1 MDRRVVVGV
10 LTAAVLGLAACSA
23 DSSEPGP
30 DASGSPTSAAPTSA
44 RPLPKVDLTLG
55 VYGTKAEIAAYRS
68 MVTTYNLVSDNST
81 VSVKSWP
88 SRDAMVKYLRHTDA
102 ANPEPDV
109 FLASRADLG
118 FLLERRLTRP
128 VDELLDERSV
138 DFGDGYSRNA
148 IEGFSADRKL
158 QCMPYAV
165 SPAVVFYNT
174 DLVDFTRMA
183 KRGLDVP
190 SDSLTKWNLSE
201 FTAAATFASRPRTG
215 AKGIAIDPTLD
226 GIAPFVYA
234 GGGSVFGD
242 GMPPTSLAFSSGD
255 TRNALSQILPVLRDP
270 SLTLTK
276 AQQKAA
282 SPVQWFERG
291 KLGMVVGTRS
301 LVPELRR
308 VKGLHFDVLPIP
320 SISTTATVGDV
331 TGLCLAAQPASVVA
345 AADFLAY
352 ATSLDAVRQVTRTGY
367 LVPTNQQVALSEDF
381 LQTDRQPAHS
391 SVFNTATRAMVLTPY
406 LDDAAQL
413 DAAVEPDIRRLLLGT
428 GSLDLDKVTERI
440 DADGLTV
447 LAPPTPTPSPSSSPS
462 S

>member
-1 MDRRVVVGV
+1 MTGV
-10 LTAAVLGLAACSA
+10 QTCALPILDLLESVKDQVFVAPSIGIVQATLDAAPPPHFDMTHMKQDAAAVL
-23 DSSEPGP
+23 E
-30 DASGSPTSAAPTSA
+30 
-44 RPLPKVDLTLG
+44 
-55 VYGTKAEIAAYRS
+55 
-68 MVTTYNLVSDNST
+68 
-81 VSVKSWP
+81 
-88 SRDAMVKYLRHTDA
+88 
-102 ANPEPDV
+102 
-109 FLASRADLG
+109 
-118 FLLERRLTRP
+118 
-128 VDELLDERSV
+128 
-138 DFGDGYSRNA
+138 
-148 IEGFSADRKL
+148 
-158 QCMPYAV
+158 
-165 SPAVVFYNT
+165 
-174 DLVDFTRMA
+174 
-183 KRGLDVP
+183 
-190 SDSLTKWNLSE
+190 
-201 FTAAATFASRPRTG
+201 
-215 AKGIAIDPTLD
+215 
-226 GIAPFVYA
+226 
-234 GGGSVFGD
+234 
-242 GMPPTSLAFSSGD
+242 
-255 TRNALSQILPVLRDP
+255 
-270 SLTLTK
+270 
-276 AQQKAA
+276 AQK
-282 SPVQWFERG
+282 
-291 KLGMVVGTRS
+291 K